1 MPEANK
7 PLTRGGARP
16 GSGRKQISIDSAQL
30 EQLCRMGCADEEIAA
45 WFHCTTRTIE
55 KKKKNPEFAEVME
68 RGRAKARISV
78 RRAQFKLLENGNC
91 TMAIFLGK
99 QLLGQRDAM
108 PVEISG
114 PGGKLLEISLE
125 TIDAILAIKK
135 KQDE

>member
-1 MPEANK
+1 MGVN
-7 PLTRGGARP
+7 PLEERVADTIRRRGP
-16 GSGRKQISIDSAQL
+16 V
-30 EQLCRMGCADEEIAA
+30 
-45 WFHCTTRTIE
+45 
-55 KKKKNPEFAEVME
+55 PFAEVME

-114 PGGKLLEISLE
+114 PGGKVLEISLE

-135 KQDE
+135 KQGE